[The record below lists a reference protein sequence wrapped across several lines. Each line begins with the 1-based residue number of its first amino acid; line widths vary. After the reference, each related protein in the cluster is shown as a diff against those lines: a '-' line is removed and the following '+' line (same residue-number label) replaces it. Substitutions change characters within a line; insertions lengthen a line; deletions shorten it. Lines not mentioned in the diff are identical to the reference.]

1 MPMTSFSAVIRQ
13 STDTRTSE
21 EADMARTEALK
32 KAQDK
37 YSQKV
42 KQVILKFNTETEPD
56 LLEHLQKQ
64 DRIQTYIKALIKQD
78 MERQA

>member
-1 MPMTSFSAVIRQ
+1 
-13 STDTRTSE
+13 
-21 EADMARTEALK
+21 MARTEALK

-37 YSQKV
+37 YSQKI

-78 MERQA
+78 MEKEERK

>member
-1 MPMTSFSAVIRQ
+1 MVRCTESTGRIKVI
-13 STDTRTSE
+13 
-21 EADMARTEALK
+21 DMARSEALK

-42 KQVILKFNTETEPD
+42 KQVILKFNTETEAD
-56 LLEHLQKQ
+56 LVEHLQKQ

>member
-1 MPMTSFSAVIRQ
+1 
-13 STDTRTSE
+13 
-21 EADMARTEALK
+21 MARTEALK

-42 KQVILKFNTETEPD
+42 KQVILKFNTETE
-56 LLEHLQKQ
+56 LGLVEHLQKQ

-78 MERQA
+78 MEKEEQK

>member
-1 MPMTSFSAVIRQ
+1 MERNHIYREVM
-13 STDTRTSE
+13 
-21 EADMARTEALK
+21 DMARTEALK

-37 YSQKV
+37 YSQKI

>member
-1 MPMTSFSAVIRQ
+1 
-13 STDTRTSE
+13 
-21 EADMARTEALK
+21 MARTEALK

-37 YSQKV
+37 YSQKI

-78 MERQA
+78 MEKQA

>member
-1 MPMTSFSAVIRQ
+1 
-13 STDTRTSE
+13 
-21 EADMARTEALK
+21 MARTEALK

-37 YSQKV
+37 YSQKI

-64 DRIQTYIKALIKQD
+64 DRIQTYIKMLIKQD
-78 MERQA
+78 MEKED

>member
-1 MPMTSFSAVIRQ
+1 
-13 STDTRTSE
+13 
-21 EADMARTEALK
+21 MARTEALK

-42 KQVILKFNTETEPD
+42 KQVILKFNMESEAD

-64 DRIQTYIKALIKQD
+64 DRIQTYIKMLIKQD
-78 MERQA
+78 MENKA

>member
-1 MPMTSFSAVIRQ
+1 
-13 STDTRTSE
+13 
-21 EADMARTEALK
+21 MARTEALK

-64 DRIQTYIKALIKQD
+64 DRIQTYIKMLIKQD
-78 MERQA
+78 MEKQA

>member
-1 MPMTSFSAVIRQ
+1 
-13 STDTRTSE
+13 
-21 EADMARTEALK
+21 MARTEALK

-78 MERQA
+78 MERQV

>member
-1 MPMTSFSAVIRQ
+1 
-13 STDTRTSE
+13 
-21 EADMARTEALK
+21 MARTEALK

-37 YSQKV
+37 YSQKI

-78 MERQA
+78 MEKEEQK

>member
-1 MPMTSFSAVIRQ
+1 
-13 STDTRTSE
+13 
-21 EADMARTEALK
+21 MARTEALK

-64 DRIQTYIKALIKQD
+64 ERIQTYIKALIKQD
-78 MERQA
+78 MENKA

>member
-1 MPMTSFSAVIRQ
+1 
-13 STDTRTSE
+13 
-21 EADMARTEALK
+21 MARTEALK

-37 YSQKV
+37 YSQKI

-64 DRIQTYIKALIKQD
+64 DRIQTYIKQLIKKD
-78 MERQA
+78 MEEQK

>member
-1 MPMTSFSAVIRQ
+1 
-13 STDTRTSE
+13 
-21 EADMARTEALK
+21 MARTEALK

-42 KQVILKFNTETEPD
+42 KQVILKFNTETELD

-64 DRIQTYIKALIKQD
+64 DRIQTYIKMLIKQD
-78 MERQA
+78 MEKED

>member
-1 MPMTSFSAVIRQ
+1 MG
-13 STDTRTSE
+13 
-21 EADMARTEALK
+21 RTEALK

-37 YSQKV
+37 YSQKI

-64 DRIQTYIKALIKQD
+64 DRIQTYIKMLIKQD
-78 MERQA
+78 MEKEEQK

>member
-1 MPMTSFSAVIRQ
+1 
-13 STDTRTSE
+13 
-21 EADMARTEALK
+21 MARTESLK

-64 DRIQTYIKALIKQD
+64 DKAQTYIKMLIRKD

>member
-1 MPMTSFSAVIRQ
+1 
-13 STDTRTSE
+13 
-21 EADMARTEALK
+21 MARTEALK

-64 DRIQTYIKALIKQD
+64 DRIQTYIKELIRKD
-78 MERQA
+78 MEKQA

>member
-1 MPMTSFSAVIRQ
+1 
-13 STDTRTSE
+13 
-21 EADMARTEALK
+21 MARTEALK

-37 YSQKV
+37 YSQKI
-42 KQVILKFNTETEPD
+42 KQVILKFNTEAEPD

-64 DRIQTYIKALIKQD
+64 DRIQTYIKMLIKQD

>member
-1 MPMTSFSAVIRQ
+1 
-13 STDTRTSE
+13 
-21 EADMARTEALK
+21 MARTEALK

-42 KQVILKFNTETEPD
+42 KQVILKFNMETEPD

-78 MERQA
+78 MENKA

>member
-1 MPMTSFSAVIRQ
+1 
-13 STDTRTSE
+13 
-21 EADMARTEALK
+21 MARTEALK

-37 YSQKV
+37 YSQKI

-64 DRIQTYIKALIKQD
+64 ERIQTYIKMLIKQD
-78 MERQA
+78 MEKEEQK

>member
-1 MPMTSFSAVIRQ
+1 MI
-13 STDTRTSE
+13 
-21 EADMARTEALK
+21 DMARTEALK

-37 YSQKV
+37 YSQKI

-56 LLEHLQKQ
+56 MLEHLQKQ
-64 DRIQTYIKALIKQD
+64 DKIQTYIKALIKQD

>member
-1 MPMTSFSAVIRQ
+1 
-13 STDTRTSE
+13 
-21 EADMARTEALK
+21 MARTEALK

-42 KQVILKFNTETEPD
+42 KQVILKFNMESEHD
-56 LLEHLQKQ
+56 QVEHLQKQ
-64 DRIQTYIKALIKQD
+64 DRIQTYIKILIKQD

>member
-1 MPMTSFSAVIRQ
+1 
-13 STDTRTSE
+13 
-21 EADMARTEALK
+21 MARTEALK

-42 KQVILKFNTETEPD
+42 KQVILKFNTENEAD

-64 DRIQTYIKALIKQD
+64 DRIQTYIKALIKRD

>member
-1 MPMTSFSAVIRQ
+1 
-13 STDTRTSE
+13 
-21 EADMARTEALK
+21 MARTEALK

-42 KQVILKFNTETEPD
+42 KQVILKFNTETELD

-64 DRIQTYIKALIKQD
+64 DRVQTYIKMLIKQD
-78 MERQA
+78 MEKQA

>member
-1 MPMTSFSAVIRQ
+1 
-13 STDTRTSE
+13 
-21 EADMARTEALK
+21 MARTEALK

-37 YSQKV
+37 YSQKI
-42 KQVILKFNTETEPD
+42 KQVILKFNMETEPG

>member
-1 MPMTSFSAVIRQ
+1 
-13 STDTRTSE
+13 
-21 EADMARTEALK
+21 MARTEALK

-37 YSQKV
+37 YSQKI

-64 DRIQTYIKALIKQD
+64 DRIQTYIKMLIKQD
-78 MERQA
+78 MEKEEQI

>member
-1 MPMTSFSAVIRQ
+1 
-13 STDTRTSE
+13 
-21 EADMARTEALK
+21 MARTEALK

-42 KQVILKFNTETEPD
+42 KQVILKFNTETEAD

-64 DRIQTYIKALIKQD
+64 GRIQTYIKQLIKKD
-78 MERQA
+78 MEERK

>member
-1 MPMTSFSAVIRQ
+1 MI
-13 STDTRTSE
+13 
-21 EADMARTEALK
+21 DMARTEALK

-42 KQVILKFNTETEPD
+42 KQVILKFNTETELD

-78 MERQA
+78 MEGQK

>member
-1 MPMTSFSAVIRQ
+1 
-13 STDTRTSE
+13 
-21 EADMARTEALK
+21 MARTEALK

-42 KQVILKFNTETEPD
+42 KQVILKFNIETEPD

>member
-1 MPMTSFSAVIRQ
+1 
-13 STDTRTSE
+13 
-21 EADMARTEALK
+21 MARTEALK

-37 YSQKV
+37 YSQKI

-64 DRIQTYIKALIKQD
+64 ERIQTYIKALIKQD